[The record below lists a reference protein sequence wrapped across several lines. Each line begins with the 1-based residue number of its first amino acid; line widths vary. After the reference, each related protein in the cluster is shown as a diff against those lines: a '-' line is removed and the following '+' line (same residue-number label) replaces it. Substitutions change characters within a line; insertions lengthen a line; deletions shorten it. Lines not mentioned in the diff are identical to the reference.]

1 MKYSTE
7 EFVADASVI
16 SDEMYPAHGDEAAR
30 LGRFH
35 LGIRILLDQYGLDD
49 EEIAEQVLDDN
60 SDQGIDFFET
70 FGGASNVVYVVQVKD
85 HQEFQH
91 AEQLAAIRKMIGE
104 IHFLSSRQRITPEWS
119 DRRKDRFVALRDLR
133 GEEVDVKYVLLLTGN
148 ASASDVTSELS
159 EDLSAR
165 ESVVVIDRRVLSELE
180 DSNRTPA
187 NPQVK
192 LRLEDGR
199 HFEVQDRGLIR
210 TLVTLANTHDYVE
223 ATQMKGPHIFRLN
236 PRLYLGEK
244 NTNKG
249 MMKTLRDEKERERF
263 HLLNNGI
270 TVVCE
275 KYSVNG
281 NEIVVDDF
289 QVVNGCQTTETLW
302 RFYNEDPEGSID
314 VYVPLRIIE
323 TQGSDELAYRISETT
338 NSQSAV
344 LSSDLVA
351 NDDCQKRIKFSL
363 ESGLPSVFYEARRG
377 EWRKLEKSK
386 VERNKFKID
395 PKDWDSSGSQGFR
408 KIGLKEL
415 AQVLLAVT
423 QSPSNAKEQISGL
436 FGNRSSDSLYNRL
449 FNQSWSDIDQIR
461 LVIETYLY
469 VCAED
474 NWCPKG
480 RTDEDKKLFGDLARL
495 GRFYVTYLIYRQWR
509 ADAGMGYDPDKD
521 EPLLLSTEVSRRIL
535 KSLKSEIGTLP
546 SIAVRALASTKKDAD
561 VDIRAL
567 LRQKKHRETIEKNFD
582 MRLELQDDA
591 Q

>member
-1 MKYSTE
+1 MKYSRQD
-7 EFVADASVI
+7 FVADAAAI
-16 SDEMYPAHGDEAAR
+16 SDEMYPAHADEAAR

-60 SDQGIDFFET
+60 GDQGIDFFSV

-85 HQEFQH
+85 HEEFQH
-91 AEQLAAIRKMIGE
+91 AEQVAAFRKMIGE
-104 IHFLSSRQRITPEWS
+104 IHFLSGRQRVTVDWD
-119 DRRKDRFVALRDLR
+119 DRRKDRFYAMRDLN
-133 GEEVDVKYVLLLTGN
+133 GEEIDVRYVLLLTGN
-148 ASASDVTSELS
+148 ASASDVDSELRAGLTS
-159 EDLSAR
+159 R
-165 ESVVVIDRRVLSELE
+165 ESVVVFDQKMLSELE
-180 DSNRTPA
+180 GSNRIPE

-192 LRLEDGR
+192 LRLETGR
-199 HFEVQDRGLIR
+199 FFEVLDRGMIR
-210 TLVTLANTHDYVE
+210 TLVSLANSHDYVE
-223 ATQMKGPHIFRLN
+223 ATQTKGSHIFRLN

-249 MMKTLRDEKERERF
+249 MMKTLRDDKERGRF

-281 NEIVVDDF
+281 NEIVIDDF

-302 RFYNEDPEGSID
+302 RYYNEDPEGAIEVS
-314 VYVPLRIIE
+314 VPLRIIE
-323 TQGSDELAYRISETT
+323 TKGSEELAYRISETT

-351 NDDCQKRIKFSL
+351 NDECQKRIKISL
-363 ESGLPSVFYEARRG
+363 ETGLPSVFYEARRG

-449 FNQSWSDIDQIR
+449 FTQSWSDIDQIR
-461 LVIETYLY
+461 LVVETYLY

-480 RTDEDKKLFGDLARL
+480 RNDEDKKLLGDLARL

-509 ADAGMGYDPDKD
+509 ADALMEYEPDRD
-521 EPLLLSTEVSRRIL
+521 EPLLLSTDDSRRIL
-535 KSLKSEIGTLP
+535 KSLKTEIGLLP
-546 SIAVRALASTKKDAD
+546 SIAVRSLFRTKREAD
-561 VDIRAL
+561 VDTRAL
-567 LRQKKHRETIEKNFD
+567 LRQKKHRESIERNFD
-582 MRLELQDDA
+582 LMLELADDS